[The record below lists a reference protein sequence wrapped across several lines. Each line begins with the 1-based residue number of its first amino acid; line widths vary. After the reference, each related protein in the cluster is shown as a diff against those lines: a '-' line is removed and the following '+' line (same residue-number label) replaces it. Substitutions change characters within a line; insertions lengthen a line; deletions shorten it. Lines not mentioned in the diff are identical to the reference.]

1 MDTGELQERIERST
15 RTGTP
20 RSDAT
25 FFKFAGALLTLLM
38 VMSAVPAIAE
48 SSDTTGARPVSL
60 SIADVNIP
68 DARLPAKCKFIKE
81 ERFVSVQAHML
92 YEMAGA
98 PEATRVLKPPVH
110 KSFQTIQCGKDA
122 GTVYYY
128 EYDDVGD
135 VLSARSFVDGLIW
148 GGGAPTEMHPD
159 LILAQDNVLVV
170 VSSRTPET
178 LRKLVRIEDM
188 PRVKL
193 TPLAG
198 EQDVGAGVLV
208 TFPPSLKVVSSTMP
222 HGATNFRAYGAGLK
236 IGITGIP
243 TGQPRAQPDFVA
255 STVDNAARQ
264 YAETSRVFPAAQTSN
279 APKYNAAR
287 STQCSD
293 GGKYAVF
300 PDASFACMTILVIS
314 ADQMVLVVSV
324 GTDSL
329 ELDDYKA
336 AMAALLAAH

>member
-1 MDTGELQERIERST
+1 MDIAELQECIHQPA
-15 RTGTP
+15 RTGT
-20 RSDAT
+20 SKAYVT
-25 FFKFAGALLTLLM
+25 SFAFAGVLLALLM
-38 VMSAVPAIAE
+38 GVDGPAIAE
-48 SSDTTGARPVSL
+48 SSDTTGAKPATL

-68 DARLPAKCKFIKE
+68 AAQLPTGCKFIEE
-81 ERFVSVQAHML
+81 ERFVSVQAHTL

-98 PEATRVLKPPVH
+98 PELAKVLKPPVR
-110 KSFQTIQCGKDA
+110 KAFQTIQCGKDA

-128 EYDDVGD
+128 EYGHIAD

-148 GGGAPTEMHPD
+148 GGGAPTEMHPE
-159 LILAQDNVLVV
+159 LILAQNNMLVV
-170 VSSRTPET
+170 VSSRAPET

-193 TPLAG
+193 TPLTG

-208 TFPPSLKVVSSTMP
+208 TFPASLKVVSSTMP
-222 HGATNFRAYGAGLK
+222 HGATNIRAYGQGLK
-236 IGITGIP
+236 VGITGIP
-243 TGQPRAQPDFVA
+243 TGQPRAKPDFVVGA
-255 STVDNAARQ
+255 VDKAARQ
-264 YAETSRVFPAAQTSN
+264 YAGASRPFPGTQTLK
-279 APKYNAAR
+279 APKYNAAT
-287 STQCSD
+287 STQCSES
-293 GGKYAVF
+293 GKYAVF

-324 GTDSL
+324 GTDSI